1 MATNYWV
8 PTLGSQLFLTN
19 PKDIIEYTLRSYA
32 KTPRSISDTY
42 YPWVISLGDTITKN
56 INDLT
61 VLADKV
67 QSDLASVFSRIFPNT
82 SYQSISAS
90 TSPTSDNDGTFNLTI
105 SVLITINGIPY
116 SVDDSVSI
124 VNGTIVMS
132 NDTVQNSSG
141 S

>member
-19 PKDIIEYTLRSYA
+19 PKDMIEYTLRSYA

-42 YPWVISLGDTITKN
+42 YPWVISLGDTISKN

-61 VLADKV
+61 VLADRV
-67 QSDLASVFSRIFPNT
+67 QDDLTAVFARIFPT
-82 SYQSISAS
+82 ASYRSISAS
-90 TSPTSDNDGTFNLTI
+90 TAPTAENDGTFNLTI
-105 SVLITINGIPY
+105 SVLITIGGVPY

-124 VNGTIVMS
+124 VNGSIVMS
-132 NDTVQNSSG
+132 NDTVQSVTDS
-141 S
+141 